1 MCLVSNVIVRGDK
14 WSTKIQKV
22 NEHLK
27 ELCRKYNFFLIDDC
41 KFIKVRHLNKSGI
54 HLNKKGST
62 VLGESFNKH
71 VESLFN

>member
-1 MCLVSNVIVRGDK
+1 MNVSCFKCYRAGRQMEHKNA
-14 WSTKIQKV
+14 KV

-41 KFIKVRHLNKSGI
+41 KFIKVLNKSGI